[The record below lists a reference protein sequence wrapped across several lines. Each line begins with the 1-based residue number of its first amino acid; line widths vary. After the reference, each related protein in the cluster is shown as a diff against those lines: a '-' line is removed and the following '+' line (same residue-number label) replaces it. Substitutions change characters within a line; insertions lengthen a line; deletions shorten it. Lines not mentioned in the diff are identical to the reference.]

1 MSRVGDE
8 DLIGGKSDDAIQR
21 LEAVGRNLRKSGGR
35 FSGGFRFVDRFGLPA
50 AGKTEQRAADDAG
63 SDSGETEKIVPGW
76 QQCLHR
82 NIIGMSLASGVAR
95 KFLITFIRKYRTNGA
110 FPRRE

>member
-1 MSRVGDE
+1 MIPKVLVATAPEIPSVAPHDFLGRK
-8 DLIGGKSDDAIQR
+8 IDAAIHR
-21 LEAVGRNLRKSGGR
+21 LEDVGRNLRKIGGR

-82 NIIGMSLASGVAR
+82 NIIDMSLANDVAR
-95 KFLITFIRKYRTNGA
+95 KFLSQI
-110 FPRRE
+110 P